1 MPFYRRCSIFAAD
14 SLGELDAF
22 SHMCIETA
30 YGANGASCDATYMQL
45 GLADVALACGCS
57 SPGCGLAP
65 ALMGGQ
71 AGGDA
76 RFTAGCA
83 AEFETV
89 YARCSEFIRGPA
101 ARVDAS
107 AWESFLAQ
115 CQASTH
121 SDIGNSCEE
130 QCAARYPNEDQQADA
145 CACTYGCHASEAGQD
160 AGACLETCDSQC
172 DRGKQCACECG
183 AAGTCSDCTSADQCE
198 TPCSVGC
205 SLVTDDTSGFSGLMS
220 GFSGALDTAEE
231 NVSDGTMYLD
241 SSDLEL

>member
-1 MPFYRRCSIFAAD
+1 M
-14 SLGELDAF
+14 G
-22 SHMCIETA
+22 
-30 YGANGASCDATYMQL
+30 
-45 GLADVALACGCS
+45 
-57 SPGCGLAP
+57 
-65 ALMGGQ
+65 GGQ

-89 YARCSEFIRGPA
+89 YDRCSEFIRGPA

-107 AWESFLAQ
+107 AWEAFLEQ

-121 SDIGNSCEE
+121 SDIGSSCEE

-198 TPCSVGC
+198 SKCSRSLCVFLRSLKAAAAQPRAASAAASSPTTPPA
-205 SLVTDDTSGFSGLMS
+205 SLG
-220 GFSGALDTAEE
+220 
-231 NVSDGTMYLD
+231 
-241 SSDLEL
+241 